1 MSAAASADPSPAAG
15 ALSGI
20 RVLDLSRLLPGPYC
34 SMLLADHGARVI
46 AVEDPRY
53 AAEGLV
59 APLYRNKQHMTL
71 DLKRAEGLAVFERL
85 ARWADVLLEGFRPGV
100 AARLGVDY
108 PAVSRIN
115 PRIVYCSIT
124 GYGQTGALRGRPGHD
139 VNYLAHSGVLDLI
152 GAPGGPPCIPGV
164 QIADIAAGGMNAAIG
179 ILLALLARERT
190 GRGQSIDISM
200 TDGMVGFLPVVL
212 WLREITGEEPRRA
225 DAFLAHRYACYNVYD
240 TADGRQ
246 LAIGAVENRFW
257 AKLCDHLGA
266 PQFAALQYDE
276 ARRGEI
282 LAWMRA
288 RFREKTL
295 AEWDAELAALDVC
308 YAPVRRVAEVVTDP
322 LFRER
327 GALTPAESAAGRA
340 PGATLGVPIRLGGTP
355 GAIRT
360 PPPAFGAD
368 TRRLLAEFGFAADE
382 IAALERDGVVGSP
395 ASP

>member
-1 MSAAASADPSPAAG
+1 MSAETADSPPAAG

-20 RVLDLSRLLPGPYC
+20 HVLDLSRLLPGPYC
-34 SMLLADHGARVI
+34 SMILGDHGARVI

-71 DLKRAEGLAVFERL
+71 NLKRAEGLAVFERL
-85 ARWADVLLEGFRPGV
+85 ARWADVLIEGFRPGV

-108 PAVSRIN
+108 PAVCRLN

-124 GYGQTGALRGRPGHD
+124 GFGQTGALSGRAGHD
-139 VNYLAHSGVLDLI
+139 VNYLAHSGVLELI
-152 GAPGGPPCIPGV
+152 GAPDGPPGIPGV

-190 GRGQSIDISM
+190 GRGQHIDISM

-212 WLREITGEEPRRA
+212 WLRELTGEEPRRG
-225 DAFLAHRYACYNVYD
+225 DAILAHRYACYNLYD

-257 AKLCDHLGA
+257 TKLCDHLGA
-266 PQFAALQYDE
+266 PHFGALQYDE
-276 ARRGEI
+276 ARRAEI

-295 AEWDAELAALDVC
+295 AEWDAELAPLEVC
-308 YAPVRRVAEVVTDP
+308 YAPVRRVAEVVADP

-327 GALTPAESAAGRA
+327 GVLLPAAGAAGHGPRA
-340 PGATLGVPIRLGGTP
+340 ALGVPIRLGGTP
-355 GAIRT
+355 GAVRT

-368 TRRLLAEFGFAADE
+368 TRRLLGEFGFQAAE
-382 IAALERDGVVGSP
+382 IAAFEQRGVIGP
-395 ASP
+395 LPPP